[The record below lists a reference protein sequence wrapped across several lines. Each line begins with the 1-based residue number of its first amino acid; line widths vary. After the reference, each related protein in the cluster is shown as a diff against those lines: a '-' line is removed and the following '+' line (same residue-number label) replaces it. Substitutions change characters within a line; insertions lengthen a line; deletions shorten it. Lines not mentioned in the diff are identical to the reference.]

1 MKFFGSDQRIY
12 IKCSGNVFVCFIKIG
27 RKKLF
32 IHTKEGNMKEIYPL
46 CVLDFYTFENC
57 QRRGYGWELFVTML
71 KFEGMSPA
79 ELGYD
84 RPSYKFLN
92 FLKKYFGLVD
102 YVAQNNNFVV
112 FDEYFKIIEH
122 KKKEEEEMKKKQI
135 IANNNQINPNV
146 QTKPERINE
155 QTYIQNQNVHN
166 EKVQQQSNLYQYPQF
181 QQQKINTDMMRN
193 ISSNSNLKGVLDNFK
208 MPQRG
213 YGYSTTSS
221 DYGEFNKNY

>member
-1 MKFFGSDQRIY
+1 
-12 IKCSGNVFVCFIKIG
+12 
-27 RKKLF
+27 
-32 IHTKEGNMKEIYPL
+32 
-46 CVLDFYTFENC
+46 
-57 QRRGYGWELFVTML
+57 
-71 KFEGMSPA
+71 
-79 ELGYD
+79 
-84 RPSYKFLN
+84 
-92 FLKKYFGLVD
+92 
-102 YVAQNNNFVV
+102 
-112 FDEYFKIIEH
+112 
-122 KKKEEEEMKKKQI
+122 MKKKQI

-166 EKVQQQSNLYQYPQF
+166 EKVQQQSNLFQHPQF
-181 QQQKINTDMMRN
+181 QQQKINNDMMRN